1 VGAVII
7 ERGKHINL
15 RPSQQ
20 LRVKTSYETQIR

>member
-20 LRVKTSYETQIR
+20 LRIKTSYETKIR